1 MKKDRLKLYAN
12 SVIGQNIDLD
22 GLYGAQCR

>member
-1 MKKDRLKLYAN
+1 MKKDRLKLYSN
-12 SVIGQNIDLD
+12 KVIGQNIDLD

>member
-1 MKKDRLKLYAN
+1 MKKNLIEIYSNK
-12 SVIGQNIDLD
+12 VIGQNIDVD